1 MFVFSDTRRLEV
13 CGYGGRSI
21 ATLRVLP
28 CHNGWHYW
36 HPDGC
41 PTHLWICGSRQDHRH
56 LQRKIIL
63 IDTYILILWCSEC
76 SSVKRLCQWMLLLY
90 CYSNPTSRYHS
101 VRIYPMSVQTWLENM
116 SAAFFLLQFYT
127 LLLWMV
133 LSYLQKE
140 LLLNYSKIRLTM
152 WSEFCLQKLLTST
165 RVFYV
170 DTVKIFCPSPK

>member
-1 MFVFSDTRRLEV
+1 MFFLFVFSDTRRLEV

-28 CHNGWHYW
+28 CHNSWHYW

-116 SAAFFLLQFYT
+116 SAAFFLLLQFYT

-140 LLLNYSKIRLTM
+140 LLLKYSKIRLTM
-152 WSEFCLQKLLTST
+152 WSKFCL
-165 RVFYV
+165 
-170 DTVKIFCPSPK
+170 

>member
-1 MFVFSDTRRLEV
+1 MFIFSDTRRLEV
-13 CGYGGRSI
+13 CGYGSRSI

-101 VRIYPMSVQTWLENM
+101 VRINPKSVHTRKKMITAELFKNSTHNCSLVTWTFYKYLI
-116 SAAFFLLQFYT
+116 FHTLTIFLIV
-127 LLLWMV
+127 WAV
-133 LSYLQKE
+133 
-140 LLLNYSKIRLTM
+140 
-152 WSEFCLQKLLTST
+152 
-165 RVFYV
+165 
-170 DTVKIFCPSPK
+170 

>member
-1 MFVFSDTRRLEV
+1 MIPSLKLHNCSCFLFVFSDTRRLEV
-13 CGYGGRSI
+13 CGYGSRSI

-28 CHNGWHYW
+28 CHNGWHHW

-90 CYSNPTSRYHS
+90 CCYSNPTSRYHS
-101 VRIYPMSVQTWLENM
+101 VRIYPMSVQMWLENRTT
-116 SAAFFLLQFYT
+116 AFSCTILQIVF
-127 LLLWMV
+127 V
-133 LSYLQKE
+133 NGE
-140 LLLNYSKIRLTM
+140 
-152 WSEFCLQKLLTST
+152 
-165 RVFYV
+165 RVFWFP
-170 DTVKIFCPSPK
+170 IN

>member
-116 SAAFFLLQFYT
+116 SAAFFLLQFYK

-152 WSEFCLQKLLTST
+152 WSEFCL
-165 RVFYV
+165 
-170 DTVKIFCPSPK
+170 